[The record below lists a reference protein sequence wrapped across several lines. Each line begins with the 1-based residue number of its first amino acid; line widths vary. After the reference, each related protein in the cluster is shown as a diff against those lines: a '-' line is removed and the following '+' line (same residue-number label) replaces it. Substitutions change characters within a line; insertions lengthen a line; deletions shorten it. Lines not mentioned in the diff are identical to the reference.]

1 MLVDQTSPKS
11 PFAAIA
17 GTIRN
22 AAKATGA
29 SFDHLLATAKAE
41 SALNPKASAPTS
53 SARGLFQFIEQ
64 TWLAMV
70 KEAGPALGYG
80 NYSDQVV
87 RTDQGYSV
95 ADADTRAKILQLRD
109 DASANATLAG
119 AFTQRNAAEVAE
131 RIGRPPTDGELY
143 IAHFLGSGGAA
154 KLITLATQQPQASAA
169 DAFPAAAKANRPIF
183 YDRDGGARSAA
194 GVYGNLVG
202 RYQTARN
209 STTALAQ
216 ATQPAAAAVGDQGLT
231 PEPARPLRLANDG
244 PLFHS
249 LVQSE
254 ERRGG
259 VAPVV
264 AALWNAPGA
273 SQKGFDMRALFSD
286 GEPAD
291 SRGLFNPKT

>member
-1 MLVDQTSPKS
+1 MQVDPNNPKS

-70 KEAGPALGYG
+70 KEAGPALGYSG
-80 NYSDQVV
+80 LSDQVTK
-87 RTDQGYSV
+87 TDNGYVV
-95 ADADTRAKILQLRD
+95 ADADARAKILDLRD
-109 DASANATLAG
+109 DPSTNATLAG
-119 AFTQRNAAEVAE
+119 AFTQRNAAEVAD
-131 RIGRPPTDGELY
+131 RIGRQPTDAELY

-154 KLITLATQQPQASAA
+154 KLINLAAQQPQASAA
-169 DAFPAAAKANRPIF
+169 EAFPGAARANRSIF
-183 YDRDGGARSAA
+183 YDRDGGERTAA
-194 GVYGNLVG
+194 GVYGNLAS
-202 RYQTARN
+202 RYQAART

-216 ATQPAAAAVGDQGLT
+216 GTPPATVPVAAPLAIEE
-231 PEPARPLRLANDG
+231 PRPARLASDG

-249 LVQSE
+249 LVQTE

-264 AALWNAPGA
+264 AALWNSPDVA
-273 SQKGFDMRALFSD
+273 QKSFDMRGLFSD
-286 GEPAD
+286 QPTD
-291 SRGLFNPKT
+291 VRGLFAPKS